1 MATDSRLSR
10 SRPGRGRPTGK
21 LSFMQQLRSNVT
33 SVRQFL
39 LIAGGGAFFFG
50 AILWIFVRDLA
61 GSALIVM
68 GIGAAIL
75 LVDASIS
82 WRKIGRVLL
91 GRRGKYGFNTVLIVL
106 AFLAVAIVVNFFLW
120 FLTGRPS
127 PPGWVRIDTTATKQF
142 LLSEQARAVLDNM
155 SEPVR
160 ATVFFVTQRPEEQA
174 AWQKTQDLLS
184 EFKRRS
190 QGKFDFRRVDP
201 EFEPNVA
208 SSYGVTQHPSIAL
221 EGMDSR
227 RIEVVT
233 GLSPRQTT
241 SVFDEQNITTGL
253 LVVNRVRQKQVLFVT
268 GHGERE
274 VTNFEENTKGFSRAA
289 EALLRDNYSVASV
302 TLQEIGPAV
311 FSDEAD
317 PTRASDDPEQSLPA
331 ALVFAGPQSDL
342 LEGEAAILVEYL
354 RKGGNALFMLEP
366 NPPPSFLEVVGVYG
380 ITVGQH
386 QLVDT
391 ASYVA
396 PNPLFLQVKR
406 SNQQFS
412 PTHRITAP
420 IDVTYMPGT
429 AFIGRTI
436 TEDTVPLTEDGQ
448 PTIDLEILATTTLNS
463 WEESD
468 PESIGFDVN
477 KDVQG
482 PLPVAVAVEAV
493 APIGLQ
499 PVKRNDGTLV
509 KTNMVIVGDTDF
521 ASNSFFSSAKNGDL
535 IANSVNWLAKDYE
548 LISIRPKTKV
558 FRELVLTTRERDFV
572 RWTGWLLMPVLIGA
586 TGVVMWWRRR

>member
-1 MATDSRLSR
+1 MATDSQLTR
-10 SRPGRGRPTGK
+10 SRARAARQGGK
-21 LSFMQQLRSNVT
+21 LSFFQQLRRNVT

-68 GIGAAIL
+68 GIGAVIL
-75 LVDASIS
+75 LADASMS

-91 GRRGKYGFNTVLIVL
+91 GRRGKYGLNTVMIVL
-106 AFLAVAIVVNFFLW
+106 AFLAVAVVVNFFL
-120 FLTGRPS
+120 FFITGRPG

-142 LLSEQARAVLDNM
+142 LLSEQAQAVLENM
-155 SEPVR
+155 NEPVR
-160 ATVFFVTQRPEEQA
+160 ATVFFVTQKPEEQA

-190 QGKFDFRRVDP
+190 QGQFDYRRVDP

-208 SSYGVTQHPSIAL
+208 SSYGVTQYPSIAL
-221 EGMDSR
+221 EGMESR
-227 RIEVVT
+227 RIEIVP

-241 SVFDEQNITTGL
+241 SVFNEQGITTGL

-274 VTNFEENTKGFSRAA
+274 VTNFEENTNGFSRAA
-289 EALLRDNYSVASV
+289 EALLRDNYSIASV

-317 PTRASDDPEQSLPA
+317 PTRAGDNPDQTLPA

-354 RKGGNALFMLEP
+354 RKGGNVLFMLEP
-366 NPPPSFLEVVGVYG
+366 NPPTSFLEVLGVYG
-380 ITVGQH
+380 LTVGQH
-386 QLVDT
+386 ELVDT

-412 PTHRITAP
+412 PTHRITTP

-436 TEDTVPLTEDGQ
+436 TEETVPVTEDGQ
-448 PTIDLEILATTTLNS
+448 PIIKQEILATTTLNS

-468 PESIGFDVN
+468 PENIGFDVN

-482 PLPVAVAVEAV
+482 PLPIAVAVEAV

-499 PVKRNDGTLV
+499 PVRRADGTLV
-509 KTNMVIVGDTDF
+509 RTNLVVIGDTDF

-535 IANSVNWLAKDYE
+535 IANAVNWLAKDYE

-558 FRELVLTTRERDFV
+558 FRELVLTSRERDFV
-572 RWTGWLLMPVLIGA
+572 RWTGWLLMPALIGA
-586 TGVVMWWRRR
+586 TGVVVWWRRR